1 MTERKDRL
9 MFRTIGNTWQ
19 ITKLSWKVLQLDRE
33 LIFFPI
39 MGTIGALIVG
49 VIAAGVFA
57 GTGTFDRLGG
67 GEAEFN
73 IVDLIITLAAY
84 FGGLYMVIFCNAAL
98 IAAARER
105 LEGGD
110 PNVMSGIRAVRGMW
124 LAILGWTI
132 ITGTV
137 GLILQALQSMA
148 RDNSHGVMRIVAVI
162 LISLLQ
168 TAWAYL
174 TFFVIPILVVERVG
188 PITAIR
194 HSGGLLRRTW
204 GEQLTASFSFFIIYL
219 IAVLIVAIPV
229 VILVFIRAGGS
240 DHRRCHPR
248 RDRAGLGCGH
258 GGHLQG
264 GALRMDLGG
273 QGQRVVRPTAPER
286 RLHASQLVPSH
297 ARATRG
303 RNRPAPASTAD
314 RRDGGFTRFAVM
326 PGAERLLRGRS
337 ASEINAQ
344 IIGCAFTTVGPPW
357 QVSRSPP

>member
-1 MTERKDRL
+1 
-9 MFRTIGNTWQ
+9 MFRTLGNTWQ

-39 MGTIGALIVG
+39 MGTLGALIVG

-137 GLILQALQSMA
+137 GLLLQALQSAA
-148 RDNSHGVMRIVAVI
+148 RENSHGVMRIVAII
-162 LISLLQ
+162 LVSLLQ
-168 TAWAYL
+168 TAWAYI

-194 HSGGLLRRTW
+194 HSGSLLKRTW
-204 GEQLTASFSFFIIYL
+204 GEQLTASFSFFILYL
-219 IAVLIVAIPV
+219 VAVLIVAIPV
-229 VILVFIRAGGS
+229 VILVFIAPVAAIIVGVI
-240 DHRRCHPR
+240 
-248 RDRAGLGCGH
+248 
-258 GGHLQG
+258 
-264 GALRMDLGG
+264 LGG
-273 QGQRVVRPTAPER
+273 IA
-286 RLHASQLVPSH
+286 LASVAAMEGIFKAALYEWVAEGKGSEWFDRQLLTDAYMH
-297 ARATRG
+297 
-303 RNRPAPASTAD
+303 RN
-314 RRDGGFTRFAVM
+314 
-326 PGAERLLRGRS
+326 
-337 ASEINAQ
+337 
-344 IIGCAFTTVGPPW
+344 
-357 QVSRSPP
+357 

>member
-1 MTERKDRL
+1 

-39 MGTIGALIVG
+39 MGTIGAVIVG

-148 RDNSHGVMRIVAVI
+148 RENSHGVMRIVAII
-162 LISLLQ
+162 LVSLLQ
-168 TAWAYL
+168 TAWAYI

-219 IAVLIVAIPV
+219 IALLIVAIPV
-229 VILVFIRAGGS
+229 VILVFIAPVAAIIVGVI
-240 DHRRCHPR
+240 
-248 RDRAGLGCGH
+248 
-258 GGHLQG
+258 
-264 GALRMDLGG
+264 LGG
-273 QGQRVVRPTAPER
+273 IA
-286 RLHASQLVPSH
+286 LASVAAMEGIFKAALYEWVSEGKGSEWFDRQLLTDAYMH
-297 ARATRG
+297 
-303 RNRPAPASTAD
+303 RN
-314 RRDGGFTRFAVM
+314 
-326 PGAERLLRGRS
+326 
-337 ASEINAQ
+337 
-344 IIGCAFTTVGPPW
+344 
-357 QVSRSPP
+357 

>member
-1 MTERKDRL
+1 
-9 MFRTIGNTWQ
+9 MFRTLGNTWQ

-39 MGTIGALIVG
+39 MGTLGALIVG

-137 GLILQALQSMA
+137 GLLLQALQSAA
-148 RDNSHGVMRIVAVI
+148 RENSHGVMRIVAII
-162 LISLLQ
+162 LVSLLQ
-168 TAWAYL
+168 TAWAYI

-194 HSGGLLRRTW
+194 HSGSLLKRTW
-204 GEQLTASFSFFIIYL
+204 GEQLTASFSFFILYL
-219 IAVLIVAIPV
+219 VAVA
-229 VILVFIRAGGS
+229 
-240 DHRRCHPR
+240 HRRHPRSHPRLHRPRRRHHRGRHPR
-248 RDRAGLGCGH
+248 RNRAGFGCCD

-264 GALRMDLGG
+264 GPVRMGRRG
-273 QGQRVVRPTAPER
+273 QGQRVVRPTAPDR
-286 RLHASQLVPSH
+286 RVHASQLA
-297 ARATRG
+297 ARSN
-303 RNRPAPASTAD
+303 RN
-314 RRDGGFTRFAVM
+314 
-326 PGAERLLRGRS
+326 
-337 ASEINAQ
+337 
-344 IIGCAFTTVGPPW
+344 
-357 QVSRSPP
+357 SP